1 MNTKPFCSDKQN
13 RSYHLFLLAF
23 TLVDR
28 PMLLLTFST
37 AIPGGTT
44 NAALV
49 QFQAILSTL
58 ITSWNTIVIILILFL
73 LKARLAAI
81 PCDMTNTTMH
91 LALACF
97 ATRITCGT
105 IGLMNWPMGI
115 ETFLVA
121 IVDILASLALKV
133 DFL

>member
-58 ITSWNTIVIILILFL
+58 ITSWNAIVIILILFL
-73 LKARLAAI
+73 LKTRLAAI
-81 PCDMTNTTMH
+81 PCDMTNTTMQN
-91 LALACF
+91 LALTCF
-97 ATRITCGT
+97 ATRITGGT
-105 IGLMNWPMGI
+105 IRLINWRMGI

-121 IVDILASLALKV
+121 IVHLLASLTFKV
-133 DFL
+133 